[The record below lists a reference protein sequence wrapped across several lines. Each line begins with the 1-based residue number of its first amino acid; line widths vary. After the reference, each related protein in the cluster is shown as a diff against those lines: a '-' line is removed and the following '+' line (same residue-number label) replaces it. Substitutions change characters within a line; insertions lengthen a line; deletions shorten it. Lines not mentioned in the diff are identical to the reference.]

1 MTKGEEREGGR
12 EVAKVRVRLL
22 TCRGYD
28 AVSPAV
34 VAQRLKLAG
43 HIVNKGSLA
52 AGPVQQRL
60 YLQPAASH
68 LLHSLMPYSV
78 CCAVP
83 KICVLSVEQP
93 WLPCGMQSCVLYD
106 LQVLSFACGGAYQ
119 RHHCLANGRAGR
131 CRLMWQIRDDVAFA
145 ADTGW

>member
-1 MTKGEEREGGR
+1 MTKGEERQGGR
-12 EVAKVRVRLL
+12 EGAKVRVRLL

-28 AVSPAV
+28 SVSPAV

-68 LLHSLMPYSV
+68 LPQCDALLCML
-78 CCAVP
+78 CGAD
-83 KICVLSVEQP
+83 ICVLSVEQL
-93 WLPCGMQSCVLYD
+93 WLSCGMHAV
-106 LQVLSFACGGAYQ
+106 VPTRGTIAWRMA
-119 RHHCLANGRAGR
+119 
-131 CRLMWQIRDDVAFA
+131 DVADA
-145 ADTGW
+145 G

>member
-68 LLHSLMPYSV
+68 SLHSVMPYSV
-78 CCAVP
+78 CCAVQRSVCCLLSSLGCRVGCSP
-83 KICVLSVEQP
+83 VCCMICR
-93 WLPCGMQSCVLYD
+93 
-106 LQVLSFACGGAYQ
+106 F
-119 RHHCLANGRAGR
+119 
-131 CRLMWQIRDDVAFA
+131 
-145 ADTGW
+145 